1 MCSSSGV
8 AGTFIAGEVAPRDL
22 DLVTVDSVVAR
33 MPQFHL
39 AQPCVAKEWHV
50 EAERQDGG
58 AEPRTYR
65 RIARHPR
72 GTV

>member
-1 MCSSSGV
+1 VCSSSGV

-39 AQPCVAKEWHV
+39 ANHVSPRNGMSRPNARMVAQSLGPT
-50 EAERQDGG
+50 A
-58 AEPRTYR
+58 A
-65 RIARHPR
+65 
-72 GTV
+72 